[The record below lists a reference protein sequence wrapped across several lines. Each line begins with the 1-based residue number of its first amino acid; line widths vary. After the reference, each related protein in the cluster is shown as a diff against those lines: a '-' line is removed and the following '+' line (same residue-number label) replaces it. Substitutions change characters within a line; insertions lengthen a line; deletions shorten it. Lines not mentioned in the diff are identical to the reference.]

1 MSCTN
6 SSYIL
11 IYIFYELILLHNKY
25 MYVLFV
31 SKQEIFTFP
40 NVLEI
45 KQLTNRNHGNHG
57 NVKY

>member
-1 MSCTN
+1 MSLTN

-11 IYIFYELILLHNKY
+11 ISIFYELILLHNKY

-40 NVLEI
+40 SVFEI
-45 KQLTNRNHGNHG
+45 KQLTNRNHGN
-57 NVKY
+57 VKY

>member
-45 KQLTNRNHGNHG
+45 KQLTNRNRG